1 MRSPSLNASPSAPCL
16 AGPLWDVISQKI
28 QGGALFQGSELVMEV
43 AEARMHNVSIQG
55 SLLVCAENVV
65 GHMQGPPLTVHGL
78 QFGDKGVEM
87 SARIP
92 NELARRHLSS
102 QLQTDRTQASGPD
115 AAVTTLE
122 GQEQGL
128 DERMVFSSRC
138 GRINLSNVTV
148 TNKGI
153 DWAHPDNLYWKHQV
167 TRHEAVRVV
176 LQGQSE
182 FEARDVIISGSHT
195 FVVPDGFRMVITQV
209 RSVAVGRQEAQ

>member
-1 MRSPSLNASPSAPCL
+1 M
-16 AGPLWDVISQKI
+16 ISQKI

-78 QFGDKGVEM
+78 QFGDEGLEM

-92 NELARRHLSS
+92 NELARRHLTN
-102 QLQTDRTQASGPD
+102 QLQTDRPQPGSFATSSGSS
-115 AAVTTLE
+115 ANAEATGLE
-122 GQEQGL
+122 
-128 DERMVFSSRC
+128 ERMVFSSRC
-138 GRINLSNVTV
+138 GHINMSNVTV
-148 TNKGI
+148 ANRGV
-153 DWAHPDNLYWKHQV
+153 DWAHPDNLFWKHQV

-182 FEARDVIISGSHT
+182 FEARDVVITGSHT

-209 RSVAVGRQEAQ
+209 GASCTTHCHAHAGH